1 MIIISARENEAAAAA
16 AAPAPP
22 PAAPLFMVSLTEGI
36 FKVLETVGCKRRR
49 PTHPALDDPFNADA
63 DADDD
68 AVPATMLFTLR
79 LTGIKAFDVVVVV
92 VSVKIICTR
101 SL

>member
-1 MIIISARENEAAAAA
+1 MIIISARENEAAAAP
-16 AAPAPP
+16 APAPP

-49 PTHPALDDPFNADA
+49 PTHPALDDLFNADA

-92 VSVKIICTR
+92 VSVEIICTR